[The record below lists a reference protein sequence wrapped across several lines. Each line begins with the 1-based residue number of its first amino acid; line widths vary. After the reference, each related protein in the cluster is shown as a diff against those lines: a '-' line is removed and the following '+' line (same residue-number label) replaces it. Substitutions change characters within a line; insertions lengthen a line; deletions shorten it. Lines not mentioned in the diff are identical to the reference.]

1 MREYRKCAQEWV
13 DFKLIR
19 ASGIVESESGRKAG
33 ATSELSNQNPYK
45 YQGHP
50 QKLMFSGRFM
60 QVKEGKT
67 GENNQ
72 SYRFLHNF

>member
-1 MREYRKCAQEWV
+1 M
-13 DFKLIR
+13 
-19 ASGIVESESGRKAG
+19 ESESGRKAG
-33 ATSELSNQNPYK
+33 ATSELSNQNPNK